1 MELNMKMLNT
11 DNQPIKVWKYARGNN
26 NKAIYIDYM
35 NVTFY
40 MSYDTCI
47 AFSSIP
53 TGLVV
58 HDNIWSTTTGAHL
71 NTIDGGDLLSKTK
84 RVNAKQFA
92 AKLAEMEQSQ
102 RRSTIAVYEILK
114 DKKDAEFRNNRLA
127 QRIKLNGGY
136 SKAGH

>member
-1 MELNMKMLNT
+1 MKMLNT
-11 DNQPIKVWKYARGNN
+11 DDQPIKVWKYARGNN

-58 HDNIWSTTTGAHL
+58 QHNIWGNTTGAHL
-71 NTIDGGDLLSKTK
+71 NAIDGGDIGHKAK
-84 RVNAKQFA
+84 RVNSREFKAKI
-92 AKLAEMEQSQ
+92 AEMEQSQ
-102 RRSTIAVYEILK
+102 RRSTIAVHEILK

-127 QRIKLNGGY
+127 QRIKLNSGY

>member
-1 MELNMKMLNT
+1 MNKNNIEV
-11 DNQPIKVWKYARGNN
+11 PISVWNYARGNN
-26 NKAIYIDYM
+26 NKAIHVDYM

-40 MSYDTCI
+40 MSYNTCV
-47 AFSSIP
+47 AFKSIP

-58 HDNIWSTTTGAHL
+58 QHNIWGTTTGAHL
-71 NTIDGGDLLSKTK
+71 NAIDGGSIGDKAK
-84 RVNAKQFA
+84 RVNSEEFA
-92 AKLAEMEQSQ
+92 AKLTEMEQSQ

-127 QRIKLNGGY
+127 ERIKLNGGY

>member
-1 MELNMKMLNT
+1 MNKNNIEV
-11 DNQPIKVWKYARGNN
+11 PISVWNYARGNN

-71 NTIDGGDLLSKTK
+71 NAIDGGSIADKAK
-84 RVNAKQFA
+84 RVNSEEFA
-92 AKLAEMEQSQ
+92 AKMTEMEQSQ

-127 QRIKLNGGY
+127 ERIKLNGGY

>member
-1 MELNMKMLNT
+1 MKNLNT
-11 DNQPIKVWKYARGNN
+11 DGQPVKVWNYARGNN

-40 MSYDTCI
+40 MSYNTCV

-58 HDNIWSTTTGAHL
+58 HRNIWGTTTGAHL
-71 NTIDGGDLLSKTK
+71 NAIDGGGIGDKAK
-84 RVNAKQFA
+84 RLFPKEFEE
-92 AKLAEMEQSQ
+92 KLAEMEQSQ

-114 DKKDAEFRNNRLA
+114 EKKEAEFRNQRLA
-127 QRIKLNGGY
+127 ERIRLNAGY

>member
-1 MELNMKMLNT
+1 MKNLNT
-11 DNQPIKVWKYARGNN
+11 DGEPVKVWKYARGNN
-26 NKAIYIDYM
+26 NQAIYIDYM

-40 MSYDTCI
+40 MSYNTCV

-58 HDNIWSTTTGAHL
+58 QHNIWGTTTGAHL
-71 NTIDGGDLLSKTK
+71 NAIDGGGIGDKAK
-84 RVNAKQFA
+84 RVNSKEFE

-114 DKKDAEFRNNRLA
+114 EKKEVEFRNNRLA
-127 QRIKLNGGY
+127 ERIRLNAGY

>member
-1 MELNMKMLNT
+1 MKLLNT
-11 DNQPIKVWKYARGNN
+11 DGQPIKVWKYARGNN
-26 NKAIYIDYM
+26 NNAIYIDYM

-40 MSYDTCI
+40 ISYDNCI

-71 NTIDGGDLLSKTK
+71 NTIDGGDLLAKTK

-92 AKLAEMEQSQ
+92 AKLSEMEQSQ

-127 QRIKLNGGY
+127 ERIKLNGGY